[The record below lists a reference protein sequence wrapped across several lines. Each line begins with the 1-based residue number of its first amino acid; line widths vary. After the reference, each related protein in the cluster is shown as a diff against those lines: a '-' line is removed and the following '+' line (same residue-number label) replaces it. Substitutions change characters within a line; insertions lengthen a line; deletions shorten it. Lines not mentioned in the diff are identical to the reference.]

1 MTFSKLVS
9 RVLSEESDND
19 IITTPSGARFWGDLA
34 IPPQAKPGIT
44 LDQSKDYGIPPSN
57 YKKIGE
63 GSGSV
68 VYSDN
73 EIIVKLGKS
82 RIGSTWYDGKYKENH
97 WEDELRGRIKEH
109 ERLKRIESISPFPV
123 IREGTFV
130 HYSDYKDGRK
140 KPLEGSTYN
149 KQYKGFGIF
158 DEYKFSTAGSRI
170 LDNGIIEQQVI
181 DTDLY
186 KIKDRNL
193 LNKIGGHI
201 KEHIGHVDV
210 RGISGNIFLDVD
222 NKIIYV
228 IDN

>member
-1 MTFSKLVS
+1 MTFNKLVAQI
-9 RVLSEESDND
+9 LKESAND
-19 IITTPSGARFWGDLA
+19 ITTTSTGARFWGGLA
-34 IPPQAKPGIT
+34 VPPQTQTEIT

-82 RIGSTWYDGKYKENH
+82 RLGSTTINRVTTENH
-97 WEDELRGRIKEH
+97 WEDSLRGRIKEH
-109 ERLKRIESISPFPV
+109 ERLKRIDSIPPFPV
-123 IREGTFV
+123 IRKGAPLV
-130 HYSDYKDGRK
+130 RYSDYKNGLEQ
-140 KPLEGSTYN
+140 KPEGSTYS
-149 KQYKGFGIF
+149 KQYKGFGFF
-158 DEYKFSTAGSRI
+158 DDYKFSTAGSRI
-170 LDNGIIEQQVI
+170 LDNGIIEQQVV

-186 KIKDRNL
+186 RIKDRNL
-193 LNKIGGHI
+193 LIEIGEHI
-201 KEHIGHVDV
+201 TEYIGHVDV
-210 RGISGNIFLDVD
+210 RGMSGNIFFDPD